1 MREIIQGAALLMA
14 FTCVF
19 VFAKPTYAQG
29 GDVVTV
35 TTKDGKVVPVVNF
48 QAVYSLSMRI
58 AFGEIPTD
66 SASALYLVLFPK
78 TENKQPSKPERL
90 ILPFSNL
97 SLVTFEKPGTY
108 NGPCGKEFAP
118 YLIWHIV
125 RDNGSK
131 IRLSSECFAEFT
143 PTNESLR
150 VVKLDIFN
158 SRNIQRGGPYG
169 YEFALKEMP
178 VTTLPERRVENRPM
192 LFNHFKGR
200 VVKPTG
206 ESNSVMFFIDE
217 KLRIEF
223 PTRRIKRPN
232 SRELTRL
239 FPRQVESERV
249 RLSRS
254 SADW

>member
-1 MREIIQGAALLMA
+1 MREIIQGVALLIA
-14 FTCVF
+14 VTCVF
-19 VFAKPTYAQG
+19 VFAKPIRAQG
-29 GDVVTV
+29 GEVVTV
-35 TTKDGKVVPVVNF
+35 TTKDGKAVPVVDF
-48 QAVYSLSMRI
+48 QAVYSLPMRI
-58 AFGEIPTD
+58 AIGQIPTD

-90 ILPFSNL
+90 TLPFSSL
-97 SLVTFEKPGTY
+97 RLVTFEKPGAN
-108 NGPCGKEFAP
+108 NGPCGKEFFP

-178 VTTLPERRVENRPM
+178 VMTLPERRVENRAM
-192 LFNHFKGR
+192 LFNHFKGKL
-200 VVKPTG
+200 VKPTG
-206 ESNSVMFFIDE
+206 ESGSVMFFIDE

-223 PTRRIKRPN
+223 PPRRTK
-232 SRELTRL
+232 
-239 FPRQVESERV
+239 
-249 RLSRS
+249 
-254 SADW
+254 